1 MLPKHPL
8 LQKCL
13 KALESVP
20 TFQAE
25 VGVMP
30 YVAGDFLADGQLFL
44 TNAQARSEY
53 IYEIKSD
60 VTRDTIDLIIP
71 YFVNLQQR
79 LPGET
84 RSLLITHQLSDYVV
98 DRLVEKE
105 IEFIDATGNIFLN
118 SPGNYV
124 LVRRPLRRPGSII
137 ATDITSSTVQ
147 LMYLILRDP
156 AVLAQEKAEH
166 KLAALSGMAIG
177 TIKTH
182 LNRLEKLGYLQ
193 FRPKQKRYRLI
204 DYIKLFERW
213 EIGYAEILRP
223 ELLLGSFDYQ
233 RRENLL
239 SDIQSRIDELTN
251 TGKCLI
257 GGEWAVGQAV
267 GDFRSPYITLHLPQ
281 TLKKISEEAQLLE
294 LRIKLKLQPTQ
305 ALQGTVTILKQFNQ
319 ANIWLEASGF
329 SNMVDPLLIH
339 AETRLS
345 NDARAQI
352 AAQDLLQQYILPRA
366 SIFRSQTLE
375 KLLPIF
381 DELLKNADEDNLQDH
396 EQRLIALRQGIYDS
410 PASE

>member
-13 KALESVP
+13 KVLESVP

-25 VGVMP
+25 VGAMP

-44 TNAQARSEY
+44 TNAQSRSEY

-60 VTRDTIDLIIP
+60 VTRETIDPIIL

-79 LPGET
+79 LPGEA
-84 RSLLITHQLSDYVV
+84 RSLLITHQLADYVV

-124 LVRRPLRRPGSII
+124 LVRRPLRRPGSIV
-137 ATDITSSTVQ
+137 ATDITSSTIQ

-166 KLAALSGMAIG
+166 QLAALSGMAIG

-193 FRPKQKRYRLI
+193 FRTKQKRYRLI

-213 EIGYAEILRP
+213 EIGYAEVLRP
-223 ELLLGSFDYQ
+223 ELF
-233 RRENLL
+233 
-239 SDIQSRIDELTN
+239 
-251 TGKCLI
+251 
-257 GGEWAVGQAV
+257 VGTFTKV
-267 GDFRSPYITLHLPQ
+267 ESSSSVP
-281 TLKKISEEAQLLE
+281 
-294 LRIKLKLQPTQ
+294 
-305 ALQGTVTILKQFNQ
+305 
-319 ANIWLEASGF
+319 
-329 SNMVDPLLIH
+329 
-339 AETRLS
+339 
-345 NDARAQI
+345 
-352 AAQDLLQQYILPRA
+352 
-366 SIFRSQTLE
+366 
-375 KLLPIF
+375 
-381 DELLKNADEDNLQDH
+381 
-396 EQRLIALRQGIYDS
+396 
-410 PASE
+410 